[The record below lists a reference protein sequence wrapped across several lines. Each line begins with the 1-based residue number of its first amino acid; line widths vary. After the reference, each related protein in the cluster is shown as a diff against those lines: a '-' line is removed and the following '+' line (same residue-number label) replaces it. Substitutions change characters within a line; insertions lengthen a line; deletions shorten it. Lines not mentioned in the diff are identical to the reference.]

1 MPVIPESMK
10 KINAFEDVKVL
21 TNKDIYE
28 KVGQRMP
35 QQSASGG
42 KALFGL
48 SKVQSAALGEQLVM
62 RDLADELEK
71 ASKTAEKATETVETK
86 ANSTEVEKV
95 PEKAE

>member
-1 MPVIPESMK
+1 MK

-71 ASKTAEKATETVETK
+71 ASKTAEKATETVEIK

>member
-1 MPVIPESMK
+1 MPVIPETMK

-21 TNKDIYE
+21 TNKDIYD

-35 QQSASGG
+35 QQQTSGG

-62 RDLADELEK
+62 RDLAEETEK
-71 ASKTAEKATETVETK
+71 AFKATEKAETEKTTAEVET
-86 ANSTEVEKV
+86 
-95 PEKAE
+95 PAETAE

>member
-1 MPVIPESMK
+1 MPVIPEIMK

-62 RDLADELEK
+62 RDLAEETEK
-71 ASKTAEKATETVETK
+71 ALKATQKVETDET
-86 ANSTEVEKV
+86 STEVENA
-95 PEKAE
+95 PETAE

>member
-1 MPVIPESMK
+1 MPVIPETMK
-10 KINAFEDVKVL
+10 KINAFEEVKVL

-35 QQSASGG
+35 QQSASGV

-62 RDLADELEK
+62 RDLAEETEK
-71 ASKTAEKATETVETK
+71 ALKATQSVEFDEI
-86 ANSTEVEKV
+86 STEVENA
-95 PEKAE
+95 PETAE

>member
-1 MPVIPESMK
+1 MK

>member
-1 MPVIPESMK
+1 MPVIPETMK

-35 QQSASGG
+35 QQSAAGC

-62 RDLADELEK
+62 RDFVEETEK
-71 ASKTAEKATETVETK
+71 ALKATEKVETDEISTEVEKATET
-86 ANSTEVEKV
+86 
-95 PEKAE
+95 AE

>member
-1 MPVIPESMK
+1 MPVIPETMK

-35 QQSASGG
+35 QQQTSGG

-62 RDLADELEK
+62 RDLAEETEK
-71 ASKTAEKATETVETK
+71 AFMATETVETK
-86 ANSTEVEKV
+86 ETSTEVEKAS
-95 PEKAE
+95 ETAE

>member
-62 RDLADELEK
+62 RDLAEETEK
-71 ASKTAEKATETVETK
+71 ALKATEKVETDET
-86 ANSTEVEKV
+86 STEVENAS
-95 PEKAE
+95 ETAE